1 MKIKFYLLL
10 MALAFSLTACYD
22 DSEIRE
28 RVENL
33 EDTAIV
39 SINNQLKSMSESI
52 VSMEEVSRTLVG
64 MIDALQGSTQA
75 NTAEINALKSL
86 CSSLDAA
93 LSDLREYMEQELSD
107 TKDWLEKNALTLDKF
122 NMLVDELSNVKNTVD
137 NMSEHIASIDDTV
150 TRMNDYLV
158 DLDSAINKSLDSVK
172 DWVKQTL
179 EGYYTSEEMDAKL
192 KALGDRLDI
201 ISKSVQNLLSRIQS
215 LVFVPRYNHASVY
228 AWYSHMNSSYIGLA
242 DTVDFRIRPAALA
255 KDLANK
261 LSSFSMDA
269 VLTAT
274 KSSIYR
280 TELDVMKVSAEDDIL
295 SVVFSSSSLSK
306 EFFRGEKGA
315 RISLVISDGNNDR
328 SSEYIPLIAKEDAA
342 YIPCTSLILSQNIL
356 ELQAGESASMTVTT
370 LPSAILPEDLIWRS
384 SDSSIATVD
393 EHGIVSAL
401 KEGITTISVL
411 SRDNTAKDYCTVTV
425 LPVPEEEQ

>member
-1 MKIKFYLLL
+1 MKIKSYLLL

-39 SINNQLKSMSESI
+39 SINNQLKSISESI
-52 VSMEEVSRTLVG
+52 VSMEEVSRTLTG

-75 NTAEINALKSL
+75 NAAEIQALKSL
-86 CSSLDAA
+86 CSSFDAS
-93 LSDLREYMEQELSD
+93 LSDLKTYVEQELSD
-107 TKDWLEKNALTLDKF
+107 TKDWLEKNAVTLEKF
-122 NMLVDELSNVKNTVD
+122 NSVVDELSNVKNTV
-137 NMSEHIASIDDTV
+137 NSLSEHIASIDDTIK
-150 TRMNDYLV
+150 RMNEYLV

-179 EGYYTSEEMDAKL
+179 EGYYSSEEMDAKL
-192 KALGDRLDI
+192 KALGDRLSM
-201 ISKSVQNLLSRIQS
+201 ISESVQNLLSRIQS
-215 LVFVPRYNHASVY
+215 LVFVPRYSHASVY
-228 AWYSHMNSSYIGLA
+228 AWYSAMNDSYIGLA

-255 KDLANK
+255 QDLANK
-261 LSSFSMDA
+261 LSTFSMDA

-280 TELDVMKVSAEDDIL
+280 TELDVLKVSAEDDIL

-306 EFFRGEKGA
+306 AFFRGDNGA
-315 RISLVISDGNNDR
+315 RVSLVISDGNNDR
-328 SSEYIPLIAKEDAA
+328 SSEYIPLIARAEAG
-342 YIPCTSLILSQNIL
+342 YIPCTSLSLSQNIL
-356 ELQAGESASMTVTT
+356 ELQAGESSSLTVTT
-370 LPSAILPEDLIWRS
+370 LPSAVLSKDLIWRS
-384 SDSSIATVD
+384 SDSSVATVD

-401 KEGITTISVL
+401 KEGIATIAVL
-411 SRDNTAKDYCTVTV
+411 SRDNAAKDYCTVTV
-425 LPVPEEEQ
+425 LPAPEVEQ

>member
-1 MKIKFYLLL
+1 
-10 MALAFSLTACYD
+10 
-22 DSEIRE
+22 
-28 RVENL
+28 
-33 EDTAIV
+33 
-39 SINNQLKSMSESI
+39 
-52 VSMEEVSRTLVG
+52 

-295 SVVFSSSSLSK
+295 SVVFSSLSK

-342 YIPCTSLILSQNIL
+342 YIPCTSLSLSQNIL
-356 ELQAGESASMTVTT
+356 ELQAGESASLTVTT
-370 LPSAILPEDLIWRS
+370 LPSAILPEDLMEIIRFQHC
-384 SDSSIATVD
+384 DS
-393 EHGIVSAL
+393 
-401 KEGITTISVL
+401 
-411 SRDNTAKDYCTVTV
+411 R
-425 LPVPEEEQ
+425 

>member
-107 TKDWLEKNALTLDKF
+107 TKDWLEKNALTIDKF

-179 EGYYTSEEMDAKL
+179 EGYYTSE
-192 KALGDRLDI
+192 
-201 ISKSVQNLLSRIQS
+201 
-215 LVFVPRYNHASVY
+215 
-228 AWYSHMNSSYIGLA
+228 
-242 DTVDFRIRPAALA
+242 
-255 KDLANK
+255 
-261 LSSFSMDA
+261 
-269 VLTAT
+269 
-274 KSSIYR
+274 
-280 TELDVMKVSAEDDIL
+280 
-295 SVVFSSSSLSK
+295 
-306 EFFRGEKGA
+306 
-315 RISLVISDGNNDR
+315 
-328 SSEYIPLIAKEDAA
+328 
-342 YIPCTSLILSQNIL
+342 
-356 ELQAGESASMTVTT
+356 
-370 LPSAILPEDLIWRS
+370 
-384 SDSSIATVD
+384 
-393 EHGIVSAL
+393 
-401 KEGITTISVL
+401 
-411 SRDNTAKDYCTVTV
+411 
-425 LPVPEEEQ
+425 

>member
-39 SINNQLKSMSESI
+39 SINNQLKSISESI

-342 YIPCTSLILSQNIL
+342 YIPCTSLSLSLNFL
-356 ELQAGESASMTVTT
+356 ELQAGESASLTVTT

-425 LPVPEEEQ
+425 LSVPEEEQ